1 MTGTSRRALLAGGL
15 VAPLI
20 PHVARAAA
28 EPQPATQLRLWPGDA
43 PGLVAPALADHVV
56 DRTAPGGPRDRAY
69 DSIRTPRLDIFPAD
83 RPNGAAVL
91 ITPGGGYARVV
102 IDKEGYELAAWLQAR
117 GITAFVLFYRLPAQ
131 GWDDPANTPLADAQ
145 RAIRL
150 IRARAAEWRIDPAR
164 VATIGFSAGGHLC
177 ADGCTRFDRRT
188 YAPIDAADSLSARP
202 MLAAPIYPVISMDPA
217 IAHAGSRTN
226 LIGSSPD
233 SAMAA
238 DHSPDR
244 QVRADTP
251 PCFLVHAEDD
261 ATVPVEN
268 SLRFRAA
275 LKAAG
280 VPVEMHLFER
290 GGHGFGLRGAAQLPA
305 AAWPEL
311 WHRWAAGHGL
321 FGTPPR

>member
-1 MTGTSRRALLAGGL
+1 MTNMDRRGLLASAL
-15 VAPLI
+15 ASPIVAGA
-20 PHVARAAA
+20 ARAAA
-28 EPQPATQLRLWPGDA
+28 DIAPQTSIRLWPGDA
-43 PGLVAPALADHVV
+43 PGLQNGALADHVI
-56 DRTAPGGPRDRAY
+56 DRTVAGGLRDRAY
-69 DSIRTPRLDIFPAD
+69 DSIRTPRLDVFPAGS
-83 RPNGAAVL
+83 PNGAAVL

-131 GWDDPANTPLADAQ
+131 GWADPANTPLADAQ

-150 IRARAAEWRIDPAR
+150 IRARAAEWRVDPER

-177 ADGCTRFDRRT
+177 ADGCTRFDRRI
-188 YAPIDAADSLSARP
+188 YAPIDAADALSARP
-202 MLAAPIYPVISMDPA
+202 MLAAPIYPVIAMESP
-217 IAHAGSRTN
+217 IAHTASRAN
-226 LIGSSPD
+226 LLGHHATP
-233 SAMAA
+233 A
-238 DHSPDR
+238 DLVEHAPDR

-261 ATVPVEN
+261 GTVPVEN
-268 SLRFRAA
+268 SVRFRAA

-305 AAWPEL
+305 AAWPDL
-311 WHRWAAGHGL
+311 WHAWAAGHGL
-321 FGTPPR
+321 FGAIGR

>member
-1 MTGTSRRALLAGGL
+1 MAASLLPEA
-15 VAPLI
+15 
-20 PHVARAAA
+20 ARAAMHTA
-28 EPQPATQLRLWPGDA
+28 NVPAPTGSIQLWPGDP
-43 PGLVAPALADHVV
+43 PGLRDVALTDHSI
-56 DRTAPGGPRDRAY
+56 DRTVPGGPRDRAY
-69 DSIRTPRLDIFPAD
+69 DRVRMPRLDLFPATN
-83 RPNGAAVL
+83 PNGAAVL

-117 GITAFVLFYRLPAQ
+117 GVSAFVLFYRLPAQ
-131 GWDDPANTPLADAQ
+131 GWADPANTPLADAQ

-150 IRARAAEWRIDPAR
+150 IRARAEAWRIDPAR
-164 VATIGFSAGGHLC
+164 IATIGFSAGGHLC
-177 ADGCTRFDRRT
+177 ADGCTRFDTRT
-188 YAPIDAADSLSARP
+188 YAPVDAADAHSARP
-202 MLAAPIYPVISMDPA
+202 MLAAPIYPVVSMDPA

-226 LIGSSPD
+226 LLGPAPD
-233 SAMAA
+233 AAAMAE
-238 DHSPDR
+238 HSPDR

-280 VPVEMHLFER
+280 VPVETHLFER
-290 GGHGFGLRGAAQLPA
+290 GGHGFGLRGAARLPA

-321 FGTPPR
+321 FDAGRR